1 MFAPTTHVTLLN
13 KCSALLYWLELVPLL
28 LRTRSQ
34 MIEAW
39 ARKNLI
45 IENLE
50 VFIDA
55 VKNLQC

>member
-1 MFAPTTHVTLLN
+1 M
-13 KCSALLYWLELVPLL
+13 PLL

-55 VKNLQC
+55 VKNVLYNEYMYSTKTGDFDEPGLTP